1 VEGNVRQIMKVG
13 NAIAIDEPLGDEPE
27 LADGD
32 WYYATVSYD
41 GRQMGLLVGTDDQ
54 EEARL
59 EAEDFCE
66 SFGDGARII
75 GIQKIVLQ

>member
-1 VEGNVRQIMKVG
+1 VEGNVRQITKVG

-59 EAEDFCE
+59 EAEDFCD